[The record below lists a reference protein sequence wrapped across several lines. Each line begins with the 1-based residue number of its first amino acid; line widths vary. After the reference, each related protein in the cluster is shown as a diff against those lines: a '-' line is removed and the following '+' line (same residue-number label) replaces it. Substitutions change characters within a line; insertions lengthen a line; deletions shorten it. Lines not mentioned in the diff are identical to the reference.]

1 MYCRK
6 CGANNADD
14 AATCHACGDAL
25 RPVAAAAAPPPAK
38 ISNYLVL
45 SIIVT
50 VFCCMPLGIPA
61 IVHAAQVNA
70 RAQLG
75 DIAGAQIYSRKA
87 RMWAFWGLGIGLL
100 IYGAYAVMIVV
111 AIMTDPNFQR

>member
-14 AATCHACGDAL
+14 ASSCHSCGEGL
-25 RPVAAAAAPPPAK
+25 RLTAAAAPTK
-38 ISNYLVL
+38 IQNYLVL
-45 SIIVT
+45 SILVT
-50 VFCCMPLGIPA
+50 VLCCMPLGIPA

-75 DIAGAQIYSRKA
+75 DVAGAQIYSRKA
-87 RMWAFWGLGIGLL
+87 RMWAFWALGLGFCFYAGYALL
-100 IYGAYAVMIVV
+100 IGF
-111 AIMTDPNFQR
+111 AIMADPAFRR

>member
-6 CGANNADD
+6 CGASNSDA
-14 AATCHACGDAL
+14 AATCHSCGDAL
-25 RPVAAAAAPPPAK
+25 QPVATSAPPPK

-45 SIIVT
+45 SIVVT
-50 VFCCMPLGIPA
+50 VLCCMPLGIPA

-75 DIAGAQIYSRKA
+75 DVAGAQIYSRKA
-87 RMWAFWGLGIGLL
+87 RMWAFWGLGIGLVFYVGYFTL
-100 IYGAYAVMIVV
+100 IAV
-111 AIMTDPNFQR
+111 AILADPNFRR